1 MRYQP
6 IVKAELI
13 LTILYYTILYYTH
26 FTVRISNLFT
36 IILLN
41 NSWAISSLFLIP
53 INTLSDLLVSEK
65 G

>member
-41 NSWAISSLFLIP
+41 NS
-53 INTLSDLLVSEK
+53 
-65 G
+65 